1 MRRCTVCRRD
11 GHTSRKHDDLSPEQL
26 AELKAD
32 GLAYLGRG
40 FKELEESSGSA
51 APDLLTQLAENAEDS
66 EHPEAELSPRQAAM
80 REVVGGTPPAQVEQP
95 EAFPAADPGPP
106 ADGAD
111 CNCLG
116 DGDWHPPG
124 TGGCVLPSVARFGH
138 PVDVAELQLPPE
150 QWGRPIETVELPD
163 DLDSSEVAEPDTP
176 QVTYWC
182 RDCNSMTVGEHIEGC
197 AFAGEADPGMSLG
210 PSSTELAWAS
220 DQPCPE
226 CFGDVGAHDVGELGP
241 QYVPWRTVF
250 GPAEPIQITMPG
262 VYILDPDEYHADPVP
277 GESLSNS
284 DAKKLIESCPAQFR
298 YDKDNR
304 VREEKDAYDRGHVVH
319 ELVLGKGGGIVVL
332 PAEFKDW
339 RKGEAQ
345 RIKREARAAGK
356 APILAADFAASEEM
370 AAAMLADPY
379 AKALLT
385 QPGQA
390 EAAMFWLDGSGVV
403 RRCMVDYLPT
413 RKEPGETMIVVDVK
427 TSDEVAPN
435 EDMERKVMNLGY
447 HRQAAT
453 IADGI
458 LSLQL
463 ATDVLV
469 VFLFQSKKPPFLVVP
484 VKLTPRALQIGRIE
498 NRAALKQFAQCLGTG
513 EWPAYYDPA
522 GDIPE
527 VGLPGWY
534 EKRFEGEV

>member
-1 MRRCTVCRRD
+1 MRRCGVCRRA
-11 GHTSRKHDDLSPEQL
+11 GHTSRVHDNLTEQQLS
-26 AELKAD
+26 ELRAD

-40 FKELEESSGSA
+40 FHELDEIPDQGE
-51 APDLLTQLAENAEDS
+51 PDLLAQLAEGAEDS
-66 EHPEAELSPRQAAM
+66 AHPEAELSPRQAAM
-80 REVVGGTPPAQVEQP
+80 REAVGGTPPAVVDQPGSFPVVEVAD
-95 EAFPAADPGPP
+95 ELLLPAAGGAAILGDFTAYTDPGPP

-111 CNCLG
+111 CNCMG
-116 DGDWHPPG
+116 DGDWHPVG
-124 TGGCVLPSVARFGH
+124 TGGCILPSAARG
-138 PVDVAELQLPPE
+138 
-150 QWGRPIETVELPD
+150 GRPVEVLHLPGD
-163 DLDSSEVAEPDTP
+163 CSHCGGGDGGHWAGCLDAVRPGDLASSEVAKPDTP
-176 QVTYWC
+176 QVT
-182 RDCNSMTVGEHIEGC
+182 
-197 AFAGEADPGMSLG
+197 
-210 PSSTELAWAS
+210 
-220 DQPCPE
+220 
-226 CFGDVGAHDVGELGP
+226 DVGELGP

-250 GPAEPIQITMPG
+250 GPAEPIRITMPG
-262 VYILDPDEYHADPVP
+262 VYILGPEEYHADPVP

-332 PAEFKDW
+332 PPEFKDW
-339 RKGEAQ
+339 RKAEAQ

-370 AAAMLADPY
+370 ASAMLADPY

-413 RKEPGETMIVVDVK
+413 RKPPGETMIVVDVK

-458 LSLQL
+458 LSLGL

-498 NRAALKQFAQCLGTG
+498 NRAALKQFAQCLATG

-534 EKRFEGEV
+534 EKRFDGEV